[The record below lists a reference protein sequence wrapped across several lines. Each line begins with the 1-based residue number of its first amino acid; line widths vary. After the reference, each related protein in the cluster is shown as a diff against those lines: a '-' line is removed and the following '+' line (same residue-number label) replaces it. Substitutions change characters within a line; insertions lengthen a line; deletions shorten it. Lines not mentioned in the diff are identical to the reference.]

1 MTKTYKSD
9 FRIHLSFL
17 IIISTKFISLL
28 RKVVYRYEYI
38 DDWEKFNEISL
49 PKYVDFYSNLCIDD
63 ITDTDYN
70 HAKRVSK
77 DFEIKNLGEYHDLYF
92 ISNTL
97 LLADVFENFR
107 KICLE
112 IYQLDPEKIL
122 SASRP
127 A

>member
-1 MTKTYKSD
+1 MNFYLLIKIIWTRLTKTYKSD

-17 IIISTKFISLL
+17 IIISTKFISLV

-112 IYQLDPEKIL
+112 I
-122 SASRP
+122 
-127 A
+127 

>member
-1 MTKTYKSD
+1 M
-9 FRIHLSFL
+9 
-17 IIISTKFISLL
+17 

-112 IYQLDPEKIL
+112 I
-122 SASRP
+122 
-127 A
+127 